1 VELSLEHDGNGAAV
15 VVGNVT
21 FASAYE
27 GPPGHVHGGYLAAA
41 FDEVLGL
48 AQGVSGA
55 PGMTARL
62 TVNYRKPTP
71 WGMPLRFEGR
81 IERRE
86 GRKVFTTGT
95 CYAGDLLTAEA
106 EALFISV
113 DFTRLAELA
122 ADRQRRT
129 ETR

>member
-1 VELSLEHDGNGAAV
+1 MILATEASGSSAFALKLPIVPTPSIATVPPPCEGQGSDG
-15 VVGNVT
+15 
-21 FASAYE
+21 
-27 GPPGHVHGGYLAAA
+27 
-41 FDEVLGL
+41 
-48 AQGVSGA
+48 GA

-122 ADRQRRT
+122 ADRQRRA
-129 ETR
+129 EAR